1 LVLVNMERSSL
12 TSPSVVATAVFIH
25 GLLAS
30 LDLVGAA
37 LHHVDLGPE
46 PPLRLDG
53 PDASAPSLC
62 PRARAS
68 SSRKQVF
75 PTVTGLITAVTAVTG
90 PDRQRYQQVGNNPN
104 SKFSILK

>member
-53 PDASAPSLC
+53 PDASVPSLC
-62 PRARAS
+62 PKGTCQLLSQAS
-68 SSRKQVF
+68 F
-75 PTVTGLITAVTAVTG
+75 
-90 PDRQRYQQVGNNPN
+90 PDRYRSDYRGNRCYRSRPATIPT
-104 SKFSILK
+104 SW